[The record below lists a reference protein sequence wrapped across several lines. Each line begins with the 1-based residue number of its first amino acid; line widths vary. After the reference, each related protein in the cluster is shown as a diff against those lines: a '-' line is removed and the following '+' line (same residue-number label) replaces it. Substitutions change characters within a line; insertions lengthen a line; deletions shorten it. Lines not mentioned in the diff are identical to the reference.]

1 MDSECDDHHNARI
14 QRIYEPIE
22 YDGGSK
28 IIVFDI
34 ESGPLDEE
42 ILASQFVPKTK
53 EEFVGAQRW
62 KPETI
67 EEKYSNYLVTAL
79 EDFKRRAAL
88 DATTGQVLAIGLKSE
103 KGSMILDSLNEDH
116 LLTQFWAKV
125 ASCESTGR
133 SLVGHNVLGFDL
145 PFLARRSW
153 MRGID
158 FQMPRNCIKD
168 TMKVWGCNCYGET
181 ISLDRLAK
189 ALGLPGKMEGVSG
202 ADFAKLWNGEAE
214 EQELARRYL
223 LTDLEVTWEVA
234 NRLGVM

>member
-1 MDSECDDHHNARI
+1 ML
-14 QRIYEPIE
+14 
-22 YDGGSK
+22 
-28 IIVFDI
+28 VFDV
-34 ESGPLDEE
+34 ETGPMDEE

-67 EEKYSNYLVTAL
+67 EEKYANYLVTAL

-103 KGSMILDSLNEDH
+103 KGSVILDSLNEDD
-116 LLTQFWAKV
+116 LLKQFWDKAAK
-125 ASCESTGR
+125 CESTDR

-168 TMKVWGCNCYGET
+168 TMKVWGCNCYSDT
-181 ISLDRLAK
+181 ISLDRLAR
-189 ALGLPGKMEGVSG
+189 ALGLDGKLDGVSG
-202 ADFAKLWNGEAE
+202 ADFARLWNGEPE
-214 EQELARRYL
+214 EKELARKYL
-223 LTDLEVTWEVA
+223 MQDLDVTWNVA

>member
-1 MDSECDDHHNARI
+1 M
-14 QRIYEPIE
+14 
-22 YDGGSK
+22 
-28 IIVFDI
+28 IVFDI
-34 ESGPLDEE
+34 ETGPMDEE

-67 EEKYSNYLVTAL
+67 EEKYTSYLTTAL

-88 DATTGQVLAIGLKSE
+88 DATTGKVLAIGLKNE
-103 KGSMILDSLNEDH
+103 KGSVILDSLNEDE
-116 LLTQFWAKV
+116 LLTKFWEKA
-125 ASCESTGR
+125 ANCEATGR
-133 SLVGHNVLGFDL
+133 SLVGHNVFGFDL

-168 TMKVWGCNCYGET
+168 TMKVWGCNCYGDT
-181 ISLDRLAK
+181 IGLDRLAK
-189 ALGLPGKMEGVSG
+189 ALGLDGKTKGVSG
-202 ADFAKLWNGEAE
+202 ADFARLWNGTPE
-214 EQELARRYL
+214 EHELAKQYL
-223 LTDLEVTWEVA
+223 LTDLDLTWNIA